1 VCISNRAF
9 ITLKERKTNVRMNAR
24 NREGNEDNDRRKKDR
39 RKKQE
44 VLERSISP
52 FLITLYKKTV

>member
-1 VCISNRAF
+1 
-9 ITLKERKTNVRMNAR
+9 MNAR